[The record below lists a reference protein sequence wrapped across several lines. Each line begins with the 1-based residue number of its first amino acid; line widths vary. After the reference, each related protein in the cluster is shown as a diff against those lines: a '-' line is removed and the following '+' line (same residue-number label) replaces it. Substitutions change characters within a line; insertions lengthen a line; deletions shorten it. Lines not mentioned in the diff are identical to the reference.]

1 MTNIFLEGKDPLAIL
16 DDTLDK
22 EHREEVAR
30 EVQEEMD
37 YDGRDNRNEDNMVER
52 EG

>member
-1 MTNIFLEGKDPLAIL
+1 MDNLFLEGKDPLAVL
-16 DDTLDK
+16 DDLDK

-37 YDGRDNRNEDNMVER
+37 YDGRDNKNEDNMIEM

>member
-1 MTNIFLEGKDPLAIL
+1 MSIFLEGKDPLAIL
-16 DDTLDK
+16 DDLDK

-37 YDGRDNRNEDNMVER
+37 YDGRDNKNEDSNLER
-52 EG
+52 ED